1 MLADVGN
8 ILFCRFDCVENE
20 QTSSAYHLLFWS
32 SYTRFP
38 QKWSLPMTLITL
50 VCSRKRLLTRRRC
63 RWTQRCLVSPWNRI
77 WESSSSYDVKTS
89 GINEWQIRKQ
99 PNAIPR
105 KNCCCIQL
113 GEFTKIRW
121 VDHSNMWTSPDLH
134 VCIIIY
140 ICKSISIP
148 YWPEHRHFKCHC
160 QSFETSLEPI
170 ASRIF

>member
-1 MLADVGN
+1 MNKGDPLPLMLADVGN
-8 ILFCRFDCVENE
+8 ILFCRFANWLCWKRANVKCL
-20 QTSSAYHLLFWS
+20 SSVVLT

-140 ICKSISIP
+140 IYI
-148 YWPEHRHFKCHC
+148 YV
-160 QSFETSLEPI
+160 
-170 ASRIF
+170 